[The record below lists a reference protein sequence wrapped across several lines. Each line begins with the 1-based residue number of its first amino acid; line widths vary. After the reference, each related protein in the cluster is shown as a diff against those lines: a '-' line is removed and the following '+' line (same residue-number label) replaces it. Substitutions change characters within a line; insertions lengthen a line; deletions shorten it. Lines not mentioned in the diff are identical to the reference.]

1 MSVHQF
7 VAHFLRK
14 EGYNDTLKAFE
25 NEHGK
30 PIPAEL
36 PHQEDLLD
44 IINDRLKYLSI
55 EEKPQSLHEI
65 LLSEELKELKRAQ
78 FKEWLAPYP
87 RAAKELSSVKELAVA
102 SAVFE
107 KDGKK
112 YGIFASAKM
121 ELSVMDL
128 DLDSGEL
135 VVLVPRV
142 IGPVVVRRLQVVGS
156 TVLLCGMNGKLYMG
170 RFNDDMLE
178 FEIFHEKQLHSKLI
192 AEMVVVSWNKKDYL
206 VSVGWDLL
214 VKVHELLD
222 TSLEEAFEPYTISN
236 RGLCMDA
243 CVYQDQLVILLG
255 KSEMTLM
262 DVLTVKEGKVELAFK
277 IALNDAEFSAAGFSP
292 HAIKIYNGGPVPL
305 VAVGTS
311 HEPYMRLV
319 LVSLKEFGK
328 EGDSIRRNQI
338 ITNINSMSPQDK
350 FSQALITWRPDGSGV
365 WVFGEDGTVRGIDLL
380 KEEVAVELKK
390 CQNRIKSFG
399 EYKDSLLVCDTNR
412 EVVLWTHEQK

>member
-36 PHQEDLLD
+36 PHQEDLSD

-55 EEKPQSLHEI
+55 EEKPQSSHEI

-78 FKEWLAPYP
+78 FKEWSAPYP

-135 VVLVPRV
+135 VVSVPRV
-142 IGPVVVRRLQVVGS
+142 IGPVVVRRLQVVG
-156 TVLLCGMNGKLYMG
+156 TPQQVDCRDGGGFM
-170 RFNDDMLE
+170 E
-178 FEIFHEKQLHSKLI
+178 Q
-192 AEMVVVSWNKKDYL
+192 KDYL

-214 VKVHELLD
+214 VKVHELSD